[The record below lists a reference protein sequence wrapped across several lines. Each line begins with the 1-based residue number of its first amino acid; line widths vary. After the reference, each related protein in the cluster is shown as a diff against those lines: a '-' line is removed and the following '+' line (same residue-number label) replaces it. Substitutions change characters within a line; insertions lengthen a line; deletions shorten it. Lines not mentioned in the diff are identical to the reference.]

1 MEDVVI
7 VGGGPA
13 GLACAWRLSQGG
25 LNPLV
30 LEAASFPR
38 DKVCGDALSGKVVAV
53 LRRLGGDQLI
63 QQMANEPFVHRVK
76 ALVFINDRD
85 HRVHLSIPP
94 CEMGFTAPRHAWDAW
109 LWQAAPASIR
119 LRSHTPLLRIECTQ
133 NCWILHL
140 PRGEK
145 LQARYLIG
153 ADGVASKVRPWVYAY
168 RRKRRPPVYPAVR
181 TYAEYD
187 VPHGEL
193 QLHYVPPYLPG
204 YWWAFSMAGGLTNI
218 GMGGPPS
225 VARRISFRSVLRR
238 LLDTESMDTIAGH
251 GIPLYRPGVPLT
263 APGCALIG
271 DAGHLVD
278 PFTGEGIG
286 NALLSG
292 YRLAEAILKSQP
304 SHLFTWDA
312 RNAYEKPL
320 HQELKTEM
328 RVSLWLHSLSRWPF
342 IVRWLIRQLSY
353 QPHLQQTLQRMLF
366 HPEERLKLY
375 SPKFYWQILGFQA
388 QMPP

>member
-25 LNPLV
+25 LSPLV
-30 LEAASFPR
+30 LEAAAFPR

-53 LRRLGGDQLI
+53 LRRLGGNEI
-63 QQMANEPFVHRVK
+63 VQQMATEPFVHRAS
-76 ALVFINDRD
+76 ALTFLNDR
-85 HRVHLSIPP
+85 HHTVRLSIPP
-94 CEMGFTAPRHAWDAW
+94 SEMGFTAPRYAWDAW
-109 LWQAAPASIR
+109 LWQNAPKAIR
-119 LRSHTPLLRIECTQ
+119 LRSHTPLLRIERSQ

-145 LQARYLIG
+145 IQARYLIG
-153 ADGVASKVRPWVYAY
+153 ADGVASKIRSWVYAY
-168 RRKRRPPVYPAVR
+168 RKKRRPPVYPAVR
-181 TYAEYD
+181 TYSEYE
-187 VPHGEL
+187 VPAGEL
-193 QLHYVPPYLPG
+193 RLHYVPPYLPG
-204 YWWAFSMAGGLTNI
+204 YWWAFPMAGGQTNI
-218 GMGGPPS
+218 GIGGPPS
-225 VARRISFRSVLRR
+225 VARRVSFRSALRH
-238 LLDTESMDTIAGH
+238 LLKKDSTPNIAGH
-251 GIPLYRPGVPLT
+251 GIPLYRPDVPLT

-292 YRLAEAILKSQP
+292 YRLAEAILQTQP
-304 SHLFTWDA
+304 PNPFTWDA

-320 HQELKTEM
+320 HRELKTEM
-328 RVSLWLHSLSRWPF
+328 RVSLWLHSLSRWPL
-342 IVRWLIRQLSY
+342 IVRWLISQLSQ

-375 SPKFYWQILGFQA
+375 SLKFYWEIIRF
-388 QMPP
+388 

>member
-1 MEDVVI
+1 VEDVVI

-25 LNPLV
+25 FSPLV
-30 LEAASFPR
+30 LEAATFPR
-38 DKVCGDALSGKVVAV
+38 DKVCGDALSGKVVAM
-53 LRRLGGDQLI
+53 LRRLGGDELI
-63 QQMANEPFVHRVK
+63 EQMAKEHFVHR
-76 ALVFINDRD
+76 ALALTFINDR
-85 HRVHLSIPP
+85 HHVVRLSIPP
-94 CEMGFTAPRHAWDAW
+94 SEMGFTAPRRAWDAW
-109 LWQAAPASIR
+109 LWKAAPETIR
-119 LRSHTPLLRIECTQ
+119 LRPHTPLLRIERNH

-145 LQARYLIG
+145 IQARYLIG

-181 TYAEYD
+181 TYAEYE
-187 VPHGEL
+187 VPPGEL

-204 YWWAFSMAGGLTNI
+204 YWWAFSMAGGVANI
-218 GMGGPPS
+218 GIGGPPS
-225 VARRISFRSVLRR
+225 VARRISFRSALRQ
-238 LLDTESMDTIAGH
+238 LLGEKSAPLIAGH

-292 YRLAEAILKSQP
+292 YRLAEAILKTQP
-304 SHLFTWDA
+304 DDLFNWDA
-312 RNAYEKPL
+312 RSTYEKPL

-328 RVSLWLHSLSRWPF
+328 RVSLWLHALSRWPL
-342 IVRWLIRQLSY
+342 IVRWLIHRLSQL
-353 QPHLQQTLQRMLF
+353 PHLQQTLQYMLF
-366 HPEERLKLY
+366 HPEERLKLS
-375 SPKFYWQILGFQA
+375 SPRFYWQILGF
-388 QMPP
+388 